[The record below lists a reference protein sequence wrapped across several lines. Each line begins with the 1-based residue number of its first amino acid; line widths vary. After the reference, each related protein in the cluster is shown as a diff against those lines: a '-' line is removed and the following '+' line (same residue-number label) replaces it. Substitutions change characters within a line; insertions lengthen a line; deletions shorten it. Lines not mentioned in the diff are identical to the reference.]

1 MLWSRPVTLVPRTAA
16 LALALTSS
24 LVLLACNGDPAGP
37 NAGSPA
43 TTAAP
48 GAAPGGTATANT
60 TASPRKAT
68 APDHGYGD
76 KIAWRG
82 LDEGFKEA
90 AETGRPLML
99 VVHATWCPRCREL
112 KQRFFDPTLAE
123 TSERFIMVNL
133 DQDQTPEAMRHG
145 PDGQYIPRILFFD
158 PQGRLDPALSNP
170 TRSKYKYFYTMHDDL
185 VGMMQQ
191 VLERYPAHAS

>member
-1 MLWSRPVTLVPRTAA
+1 VTLVPRTAA
-16 LALALTSS
+16 LALAFTSS
-24 LVLLACNGDPAGP
+24 LVLLACNGDPAGA

-43 TTAAP
+43 ATAATPAATTAA
-48 GAAPGGTATANT
+48 T
-60 TASPRKAT
+60 PRKAT

-90 AETGRPLML
+90 AETGRPLMM
-99 VVHATWCPRCREL
+99 VVHAAWCPRCREL
-112 KQRFFDPTLAE
+112 KQRFFEPALAE

-133 DQDQTPEAMRHG
+133 DQDQTPEALRHG

-170 TRSKYKYFYTMHDDL
+170 SRSKYKYFYTMHDDL

>member
-24 LVLLACNGDPAGP
+24 LALPGCNGDPAAA
-37 NAGSPA
+37 NAGPAAATAASAPA
-43 TTAAP
+43 TPAP
-48 GAAPGGTATANT
+48 A
-60 TASPRKAT
+60 PRKAT

-82 LDEGFKEA
+82 LDEGLKEA

-99 VVHATWCPRCREL
+99 VVHAAWCPRCREL

-123 TSERFIMVNL
+123 TSERFIMVNV
-133 DQDQTPEAMRHG
+133 DQDQTPEALRHG